1 MSVEVHTY
9 TPWAY
14 AQHLLPAD
22 TVERLVSEAEPAELP
37 SIVGFTLNEINE
49 LMAGEWG
56 AVCGLLGKSQQTLT
70 TGEAI
75 SIAAWLRKELDG
87 IGSYYDAIDSSTPDL
102 KAVSATVEGL
112 PFLAGCAVRA
122 VKYFALPNVAEAQ
135 KTRLAD
141 IMLMD
146 KAASIE
152 ARIEQKYHDRMMRKQ
167 R

>member
-1 MSVEVHTY
+1 MSVRVHIT

-22 TVERLVSEAEPAELP
+22 TVERLVSEATPADLP

-56 AVCGLLGKSQQTLT
+56 AVCGLLGKSQHALT
-70 TGEAI
+70 TGEAM
-75 SIAAWLRKELDG
+75 SIAAWLRKELAG
-87 IGSYYDAIDSSTPDL
+87 IGSYYEAIDSSTPDL
-102 KAVSATVEGL
+102 KAVAATVDGL

-122 VKYFALPNVAEAQ
+122 VKYFALPSVEAAQ
-135 KTRLAD
+135 RTRLAD

-152 ARIEQKYHDRMMRKQ
+152 ARIEQKYHDRLTKQ
-167 R
+167 HR